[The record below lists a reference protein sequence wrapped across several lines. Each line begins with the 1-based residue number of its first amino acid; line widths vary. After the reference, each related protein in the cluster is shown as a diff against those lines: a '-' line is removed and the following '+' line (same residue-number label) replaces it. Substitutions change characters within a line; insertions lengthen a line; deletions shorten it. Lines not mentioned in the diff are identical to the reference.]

1 VTQIGSNYAVSATA
15 WDTVIVLKAAGR
27 WWWNAW
33 REQTATELSGTAGT
47 LGEAR
52 TAMERAVAAL
62 GDGARSAGAAGRL

>member
-1 VTQIGSNYAVSATA
+1 MTQVGSNCAVSAAA
-15 WDTVIVLKAAGR
+15 WDTVIVLKAAGC

-52 TAMERAVAAL
+52 TAMERAVGAA
-62 GDGARSAGAAGRL
+62 GGGARSAGDAGCL